1 MTNLPRPCLMLIT
14 SPSPHLLEIIRAAV
28 AGGVDVVQWREKSP
42 DRAKYRQRFQ
52 AVHAASEPAQVVING
67 NRDAAIAC
75 GARRIHLPEQA
86 LPVGVVR
93 WRIGAAGLVGK
104 SVRSVEGARRAEA
117 DKADYVLVGPIFAS
131 ASHPNVEPQGLDF
144 LRDVCDGVSL
154 PVIAGGGVTPENTAE
169 CLAAGA
175 GGVAVM
181 TALMQSED
189 PQSAARAYR
198 EVLDASWREEAAAK

>member
-1 MTNLPRPCLMLIT
+1 MLVTSSSPR
-14 SPSPHLLEIIRAAV
+14 LLEIIRAAV

-52 AVHAASEPAQVVING
+52 SVHAAAEPAQVVING
-67 NRDAAIAC
+67 NRDAALAC

-86 LPVGVVR
+86 LPIGVVR

-104 SVRSVEGARRAEA
+104 SVRSVEGARRAEV
-117 DKADYVLVGPIFAS
+117 DKADYVIVSPVFAS
-131 ASHPNVEPQGLDF
+131 ASHPNVVPQGLDF
-144 LRDVCDGVSL
+144 LRDVCAAVSL

-181 TALMQSED
+181 TLLMQAED
-189 PQSAARAYR
+189 PQSAAREYR
-198 EVLDASWREEAAAK
+198 EVLDASWKEDAAR